1 MPVPLMGE
9 SVNKEVSE
17 QSGQE
22 ARMMR
27 GKMKV
32 KILLGILTVVKK
44 SSDMEVCIIERIFW
58 QWWGRGEAVKL
69 KHVHETWNM
78 L

>member
-1 MPVPLMGE
+1 MRE
-9 SVNKEVSE
+9 DE
-17 QSGQE
+17 GQNI
-22 ARMMR
+22 ARNLIYQEE
-27 GKMKV
+27 K
-32 KILLGILTVVKK
+32 TVI
-44 SSDMEVCIIERIFW
+44 MEVYIIERIFW